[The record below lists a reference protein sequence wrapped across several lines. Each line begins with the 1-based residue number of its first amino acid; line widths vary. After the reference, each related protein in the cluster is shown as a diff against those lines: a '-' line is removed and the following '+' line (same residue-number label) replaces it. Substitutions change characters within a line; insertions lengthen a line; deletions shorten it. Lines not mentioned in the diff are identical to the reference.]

1 MKKKGRICGT
11 IGLIL
16 SLAIAGGTVVYGTM
30 FHGNTVGKAEKL
42 IGSSTGSVFGGWING
57 TGFDAT
63 KTLVDETAAVAAGTA
78 ASDATYKSYSLSFSY
93 ARTASV
99 TADETETVVQ
109 TYTDGVIYTDASYT
123 YVKYTTRMTDDRA
136 VSVGSVEYALVKE
149 SGAVYVRTNPTPYTE
164 TAGDQALLDGSKWE
178 VASVSSDMLF
188 PSFISIVP
196 SVFGSVSEENK
207 VYITPTGEYYFADA
221 SAVEGAE
228 GECRFTVGLCPT
240 VRYTMSAD
248 MSDAGMAGV
257 LTISMQY
264 SNLNNTQVDIPDSL
278 AEILTE
284 VSE

>member
-42 IGSSTGSVFGGWING
+42 IGASTGSVFDGWING

-63 KTLVDETAAVAAGTA
+63 KTLVDETAAVAAGKA

-93 ARTASV
+93 TQTASV

-109 TYTDGVIYTDASYT
+109 TYTDGVVYTDASYT
-123 YVKYTTRMTDDRA
+123 YIKYTTRMTDDRA

-164 TAGDQALLDGSKWE
+164 TTAIRRCWTAASGRSLPFLPICCSRALS
-178 VASVSSDMLF
+178 
-188 PSFISIVP
+188 PS
-196 SVFGSVSEENK
+196 
-207 VYITPTGEYYFADA
+207 
-221 SAVEGAE
+221 
-228 GECRFTVGLCPT
+228 CRRFS
-240 VRYTMSAD
+240 VRYPRRIRYT
-248 MSDAGMAGV
+248 
-257 LTISMQY
+257 
-264 SNLNNTQVDIPDSL
+264 
-278 AEILTE
+278 
-284 VSE
+284 